1 MNPLGALE
9 SLLRPGTQLG
19 SQEMGV
25 TQSIDKLLS
34 DMERRS
40 KSLGSANVP
49 EDHQLEAVKR
59 FWGRQEIQT
68 FRDAYQLSWALCVP
82 HQPGGPCVME
92 DRPRFKRVL
101 DGVGAWK
108 SRPNA
113 FRRCYQGLVKSYF
126 TYDTFEDNVSAVGRQ
141 NWTTLRGYLDEN
153 ARGILDKKVNPDW
166 ATTAVGNRKLFGD
179 EPCAPYVD
187 ALLHGDDGA
196 INQLCEHLGIAQTS
210 WFLRELVLAQIT
222 KAAGY
227 GDARFKELLP
237 RLLTLL
243 SENVVLRDR
252 GFVMVLDRYAK
263 VTDTPLH
270 QALRDLAVQWWGNPW
285 LRSNKT
291 RWGGVSENARAM
303 VADWLKLEFIETFF
317 TKLAEDGMG
326 DRRRMEFWKRYVKS
340 IGHIEFALGSVA
352 RYSREPDFVALRKK
366 MTGLICELNASGTN
380 NAFIMTMGNL
390 VVVEFSG
397 MGNALYGYPAGKKL
411 PFDTSEPLE
420 LGTTMTNSLKRKSAA
435 NLWMSHQDGIHGW
448 AKWEPMFEA
457 TLFKEFGIKA
467 GPASSQIGRTQR
479 APPPP
484 PQAPQA
490 SRPAD
495 PWQVAADASQR
506 YTSGALKRLATEH
519 GLQIQDKSS
528 QGGVVWVRADA
539 DDPLVTRILTR
550 WGFRHKPGKGWWK

>member
-252 GFVMVLDRYAK
+252 GYVMVLDR
-263 VTDTPLH
+263 
-270 QALRDLAVQWWGNPW
+270 
-285 LRSNKT
+285 
-291 RWGGVSENARAM
+291 
-303 VADWLKLEFIETFF
+303 
-317 TKLAEDGMG
+317 
-326 DRRRMEFWKRYVKS
+326 
-340 IGHIEFALGSVA
+340 
-352 RYSREPDFVALRKK
+352 
-366 MTGLICELNASGTN
+366 
-380 NAFIMTMGNL
+380 
-390 VVVEFSG
+390 
-397 MGNALYGYPAGKKL
+397 
-411 PFDTSEPLE
+411 
-420 LGTTMTNSLKRKSAA
+420 
-435 NLWMSHQDGIHGW
+435 
-448 AKWEPMFEA
+448 
-457 TLFKEFGIKA
+457 
-467 GPASSQIGRTQR
+467 
-479 APPPP
+479 
-484 PQAPQA
+484 
-490 SRPAD
+490 
-495 PWQVAADASQR
+495 
-506 YTSGALKRLATEH
+506 
-519 GLQIQDKSS
+519 
-528 QGGVVWVRADA
+528 
-539 DDPLVTRILTR
+539 
-550 WGFRHKPGKGWWK
+550 